1 MASMLK
7 LALAASAIVW
17 PRIPHSQQT
26 LQEDKTWAPGVQK
39 QHTRVLRQLWLS
51 LMAPELT
58 RDGQVC
64 AGPWVLDAANSR

>member
-7 LALAASAIVW
+7 LALAASAIVGLASSL
-17 PRIPHSQQT
+17 PADIAGRQ
-26 LQEDKTWAPGVQK
+26 TWAPGVQNNT
-39 QHTRVLRQLWLS
+39 QEFTSVWLS

-64 AGPWVLDAANSR
+64 AGPWGLGRC